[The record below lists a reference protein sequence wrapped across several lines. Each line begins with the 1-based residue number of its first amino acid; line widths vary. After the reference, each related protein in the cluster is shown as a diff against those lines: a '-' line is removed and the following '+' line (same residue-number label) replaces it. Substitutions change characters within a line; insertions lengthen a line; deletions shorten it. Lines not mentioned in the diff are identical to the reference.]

1 MLYNLMSPYLD
12 SSVFFLRHITHI
24 RHNCPCSID
33 QWEIYCTIT
42 SAVVIN
48 ARRLQFLLV
57 QVPLTWISLDIDD
70 VANVNGELR
79 SDDDDVTPL
88 VSNEYSCIWD
98 WDFTLATHN
107 VCEPIEFLSSKRGLN
122 LWDSI
127 KLDYSCLCKTWSG
140 SPTKV
145 IVLCFCSVCAL
156 SRLLNTLY
164 FLYNEAVIQ

>member
-33 QWEIYCTIT
+33 QWKIYCTIT

-48 ARRLQFLLV
+48 ARRFQFLLV

-127 KLDYSCLCKTWSG
+127 KLDYSCLSLFYVFVQFVHCHGYWTHC
-140 SPTKV
+140 
-145 IVLCFCSVCAL
+145 IFCIMKQSSNSNVW
-156 SRLLNTLY
+156 
-164 FLYNEAVIQ
+164 V